1 VSTAIE
7 FVSHKYLVAASVVAL
22 FVGGVFG
29 MGLLEQQFFP
39 NSDRTEILVDVTMP
53 QGASIEATEGAVK
66 KLEDWL
72 KSSTKPRL

>member
-1 VSTAIE
+1 
-7 FVSHKYLVAASVVAL
+7 LVAASVVAL